1 MAQPIPSI
9 FFGGLRL
16 LFANKRTLLWSYL
29 VLLVA
34 GLVNGASVGARISDF
49 LDHSLA
55 AQKIAGDIDAGYYA
69 ELVLH
74 ANEHNPGSAPVTSA
88 LTFISILFT
97 YFLTAGILYVFLTS
111 ERPRLATIVG
121 AGIQY
126 FWRFF
131 RLTLFA
137 LIIGGPILGVL
148 FWLRFLYLTSADEKY
163 VEAAYDIRA
172 GLTLIVILF
181 VAILLRLWFDLAEV
195 VVVQLGIN
203 GDRRVRRSLG
213 PSLRLLFKYFFRV
226 FFSYF
231 VAGTL
236 GVLAFAAFVYIY
248 VVSQPSHLILPV
260 FLWSQLALLC
270 LLASRIW
277 QRGILASLV
286 LSTTEQTVILVQ
298 PGPPDPYPLTP
309 IPDRPETNPELGP
322 EPEPGIPILP
332 VPPLPEPAS

>member
-9 FFGGLRL
+9 FLGGLRL
-16 LFANKRTLLWSYL
+16 LFSNKRALLWSYL
-29 VLLVA
+29 VLLVI
-34 GLVNGASVGARISDF
+34 GLINGSSVSARVGDF

-55 AQKIAGDIDAGYYA
+55 AQKIAGDIDAGYFA
-69 ELVLH
+69 ELIMH
-74 ANEHNPGSAPVTSA
+74 ANEHNPGSAPITSA
-88 LTFISILFT
+88 LTLISVLIS
-97 YFLTAGILYVFLTS
+97 YFLTAGILYVFFTS
-111 ERPRLATIVG
+111 EKPRLATIIG

-137 LIIGGPILGVL
+137 LIICGPILGLL
-148 FWLRFLYLTSADEKY
+148 FWLRSLYLKGADEKY

-172 GLTLIVILF
+172 VLTLIVVLF

-213 PSLRLLFKYFFRV
+213 PSLRLLFKHFLHV
-226 FFSYF
+226 FLSYF

-236 GVLAFAAFVYIY
+236 GFLAFAAFLYIY
-248 VVSQPSHLILPV
+248 VASQPSHLILPV

-277 QRGILASLV
+277 QRGILTLLV
-286 LSTTEQTVILVQ
+286 ISTTEQTVILVQ

-309 IPDRPETNPELGP
+309 IPDRPEPTP
-322 EPEPGIPILP
+322 EPDPGNPLLP
-332 VPPLPEPAS
+332 TPPLPEPAS